1 MCGWLGLPDWE
12 ILYSSVYNAF
22 CPSTHARNQSVM
34 ATITPMVSRLIET
47 SGGLVRSMQR
57 TLSGR
62 RSRSLTAVRITDELF
77 NLQTPQRAIL
87 IRQLKEA
94 LVNYLVPA
102 PFWACVQVCDI
113 ANLEFIIQL
122 AQLSEKAI
130 CVVTDLCCAL
140 PYRWMQRPSPW
151 NDLRT
156 DPTKSVFEP
165 RGACSRS
172 ARLAARERDGQRC
185 VLTGAHNIYQ
195 VAHIYPTYF
204 DEKSYDSS
212 SPTIWKFVRFF
223 WSAETAERWHRAV
236 YNDPRDPAKP
246 LDTCAN
252 LICLRND
259 LRAAWANGLFALRP
273 VSLSDDGTSME
284 VEFYWQPKQS
294 HKPYG
299 LVDIAKEPGSSKD
312 ICSVDD
318 LNVVLPTKDN
328 DAFRPIESGHIFT
341 LRTDDPVN
349 HPLPSYD
356 LLEMQWHLNRI
367 VGMSAAAALFR
378 EDEDSDDDEEE
389 EEEDNR
395 TAKPLLPQ
403 QRNVVEDWIQKSS
416 NLVWDR
422 ADEKDSWATHEKEK
436 DGGTNL
442 DYFDP
447 TQVGTSFRSDDDLFR
462 G

>member
-1 MCGWLGLPDWE
+1 
-12 ILYSSVYNAF
+12 
-22 CPSTHARNQSVM
+22 M